1 MAAIFDFYRLGK
13 AGKEICTKGV
23 SDDQKKEMSEGG
35 VINISFSPLS
45 HPLPPPSTPAPNQ
58 IWRMEWTIANLM
70 MLTRSNM
77 ILVLQATFFS
87 VFMGIDE

>member
-35 VINISFSPLS
+35 VINISFSP
-45 HPLPPPSTPAPNQ
+45 PFPPPPRTVHSSSK
-58 IWRMEWTIANLM
+58 
-70 MLTRSNM
+70 SNM
-77 ILVLQATFFS
+77 ADGMNDRELNDVNSL
-87 VFMGIDE
+87 

>member
-23 SDDQKKEMSEGG
+23 SDDQKKERSEGG
-35 VINISFSPLS
+35 VMNISFSPF
-45 HPLPPPSTPAPNQ
+45 PPPPPPSTPAPNQ
-58 IWRMEWTIANLM
+58 ILRMEWTIANLM
-70 MLTRSNM
+70 MLTRSNKM
-77 ILVLQATFFS
+77 LVLQATFFS

>member
-35 VINISFSPLS
+35 VINISFFPFPTPSP
-45 HPLPPPSTPAPNQ
+45 HRPLQLQ
-58 IWRMEWTIANLM
+58 IKYGGWNE
-70 MLTRSNM
+70 RSR
-77 ILVLQATFFS
+77 T
-87 VFMGIDE
+87 